1 MSRFE
6 PDDGCVTTPPQSS
19 AGGGAHRSWS
29 QHPGRPAPP
38 HPELVERFRHL
49 ASAMH
54 NQGQAARRSTLF
66 RMGISRAE
74 IEAALASGFLHRPI
88 RGWYMTEAADSDQRR
103 AIVADARLGC
113 VTALRRW
120 GVWSG
125 PDNDIHLHCAP
136 TASRLRLDQARTVL
150 GAQPVLPHPG
160 VPPRR
165 RPELNEVWRCAPGMP
180 VVHWQ
185 AQASARGALDW
196 IVSPMDALA
205 QAVCCQTAEHAVA
218 CVDSSLRHGVV
229 TAQEWAQILSNLPER
244 LRPLGRLVDA
254 RADSGNE
261 TIVRLRLRAAGFAA
275 EPQAHIPG
283 VGAVDLVV
291 EGLVALEVD
300 SEGFHSSKEQRRNDR
315 TRTLLALT
323 FGMPS
328 LRIGPEHLTT
338 DEWPLAVAAVKR
350 QVADARA
357 LRRARVGK
365 PLGEQQLPR

>member
-6 PDDGCVTTPPQSS
+6 PDDGCLTAPPQGS
-19 AGGGAHRSWS
+19 AGGATHGFWS
-29 QHPGRPAPP
+29 PQPGRPTPP
-38 HPELVERFRHL
+38 HAELVERFRHL

-74 IEAALASGFLHRPI
+74 IEAALTSGFLHRPI
-88 RGWYMTEAADSDQRR
+88 RGWYTTDAADSDQRR
-103 AIVADARLGC
+103 AIIAGARLGC

-125 PDNDIHLHCAP
+125 PDNDVHLHCAP
-136 TASRLRLDQARTVL
+136 TASRLRLDRARDVL

-165 RPELNEVWRCAPGMP
+165 RPELNEIWRCAPGMP

-185 AQASARGALDW
+185 AQASARSALDW

-205 QAVCCQTAEHAVA
+205 QAVRCLPEEHAVA
-218 CVDSSLRHGVV
+218 SIDSALRHGAVS
-229 TAQEWAQILSNLPER
+229 TPDWARILSSLPER
-244 LRPLGRLVDA
+244 LTPLGGKVDA

-261 TIVRLRLRAAGFAA
+261 TIVRLRLTRAGFAV

-283 VGAVDLVV
+283 VGAVDMVID
-291 EGLVALEVD
+291 GLVALEVD
-300 SEGFHSSKEQRRNDR
+300 SEGFHSSREQRQNDR
-315 TRTLLALT
+315 TRTLLALA

-328 LRIGPEHLTT
+328 MRIGPEHLTA
-338 DEWPLAVAAVKR
+338 EGWPLALAAVRR
-350 QVADARA
+350 QVADAGT
-357 LRRARVGK
+357 LRLMRRGK
-365 PLGEQQLPR
+365 PIGPDRLRG